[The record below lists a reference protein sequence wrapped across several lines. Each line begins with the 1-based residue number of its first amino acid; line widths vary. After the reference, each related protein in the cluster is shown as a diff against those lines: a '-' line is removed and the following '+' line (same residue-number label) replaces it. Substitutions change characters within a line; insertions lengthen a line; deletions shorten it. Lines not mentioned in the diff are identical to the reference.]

1 MTKEEAI
8 NNIKD
13 SLKKMMSFGKAV
25 ELAFADIT
33 LADGSKLGMDEG
45 AAVEVGSNVY
55 VMDDQGNATPCEDGI
70 YELEDGRSITVVG
83 GYIDTIS
90 EAKNAAKA
98 AGEETPQNPASTEMA
113 MEPAP
118 AEEAIAEGETP
129 EEETTED
136 DMASRVD
143 AIEAQIAQILEILQ
157 GMSNMQEQTMS
168 KVQEFAASPAEESV
182 KTKKTTSDT
191 WTKVKAT
198 YNANKNEID
207 ELKELMKKNDSSNYN
222 SFSIGN

>member
-13 SLKKMMSFGKAV
+13 TLKKMMTFGKAQ
-25 ELAFADIT
+25 EFADVT
-33 LADGSKLGMDEG
+33 LVDGSKLGMDEG
-45 AAVEVGSNVY
+45 ATVEVGANVY
-55 VMDDQGNATPCEDGI
+55 VMDDQGNATPCEDGT
-70 YELEDGRSITVVG
+70 YDLEDGRTITVTG
-83 GYIDTIS
+83 GMIESIS
-90 EAKNAAKA
+90 GPSDPKA
-98 AGEETPQNPASTEMA
+98 AAEETPMNPASTEMA
-113 MEPAP
+113 ANPAANP
-118 AEEAIAEGETP
+118 AAEAVAEGETP
-129 EEETTED
+129 AQEGTED

-143 AIEAQIAQILEILQ
+143 AIETQIAQILEILQ

-168 KVQEFAASPAEESV
+168 KVQEFAASPAEESI
-182 KTKKTTSDT
+182 KTKKTPTDT

-207 ELKELMKKNDSSNYN
+207 ELKQLMKKNDNSNYN